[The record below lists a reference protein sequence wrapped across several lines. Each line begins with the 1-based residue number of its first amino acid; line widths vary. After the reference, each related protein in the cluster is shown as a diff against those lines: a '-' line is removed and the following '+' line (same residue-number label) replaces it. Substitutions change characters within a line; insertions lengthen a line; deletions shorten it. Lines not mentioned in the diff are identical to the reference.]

1 MINIKE
7 TDFIMADF
15 NGIPGLILFA
25 FKSAKRYIADIQH
38 MLFIHP
44 FLGIYR
50 GRGGSLFGGISSDR
64 LQ

>member
-44 FLGIYR
+44 FLEIFQRKWGKSFRWNI
-50 GRGGSLFGGISSDR
+50 
-64 LQ
+64 

>member
-25 FKSAKRYIADIQH
+25 CKCAKRYIADIYH

-44 FLGIYR
+44 FLEIFQR
-50 GRGGSLFGGISSDR
+50 K
-64 LQ
+64 

>member
-25 FKSAKRYIADIQH
+25 CKCAKRYIADT
-38 MLFIHP
+38 
-44 FLGIYR
+44 
-50 GRGGSLFGGISSDR
+50 
-64 LQ
+64 